1 MLSKRGT
8 SKRTTL
14 GKESLPLRRSDGL
27 RGESAGLLD
36 VSDRLLLVVAG
47 LRIARDFLRLVRGSG
62 DDSA

>member
-36 VSDRLLLVVAG
+36 VSDRLLLLVAG